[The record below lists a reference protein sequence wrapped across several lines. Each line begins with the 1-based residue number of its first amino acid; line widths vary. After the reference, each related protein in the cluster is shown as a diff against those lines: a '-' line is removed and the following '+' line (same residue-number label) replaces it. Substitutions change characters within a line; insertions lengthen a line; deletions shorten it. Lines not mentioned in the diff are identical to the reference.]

1 MPRQCRM
8 PQLSPMSSVG
18 ALPFATGIPDVIR
31 RGVARRTRAV
41 CHRYPQSTRLTSPK
55 KRANMTPATIFSAL
69 NSLNNG

>member
-18 ALPFATGIPDVIR
+18 APHAAPVPYATVIPDR
-31 RGVARRTRAV
+31 HALLR
-41 CHRYPQSTRLTSPK
+41 PK
-55 KRANMTPATIFSAL
+55 NEPNVTPATIFSAL